1 MVTVSVALFSA
12 LVSTRVARL
21 LLSMHRL
28 LRPKKTLC
36 VVLSRWRDGHLKMS
50 RFWSCTQPAL
60 HAATRRKPTGP
71 ARHSSGMATS
81 SLEVSRGTSGT
92 LPFLSSFS
100 SSSFLIKP
108 NSHSEI
114 TAFFASL
121 SKVLSIMDSGL
132 VPPNVNLKSK
142 NPAIK
147 WDEYRLKAV
156 ERITRL
162 PKTSLPLIAMTSSG
176 IGGANGHAVIEGPPP
191 HRGIS
196 AAESFWR
203 SSAKERADLLV
214 LGGLSPRSTTSIAQD
229 AQSLVGSSHLRD
241 AALTYGRVSRSMT
254 WRSWGIARQ
263 DQKTDFSEPV
273 LASKTKRPIVFVFS
287 GQGSQH
293 FESEMSLLF
302 TPLPLL
308 KCSIQWVEAS
318 TERPASFKKL

>member
-1 MVTVSVALFSA
+1 MN
-12 LVSTRVARL
+12 R
-21 LLSMHRL
+21 
-28 LRPKKTLC
+28 
-36 VVLSRWRDGHLKMS
+36 
-50 RFWSCTQPAL
+50 
-60 HAATRRKPTGP
+60 
-71 ARHSSGMATS
+71 
-81 SLEVSRGTSGT
+81 
-92 LPFLSSFS
+92 
-100 SSSFLIKP
+100 
-108 NSHSEI
+108 HSEI
-114 TAFFASL
+114 TAFLTSL
-121 SKVLSIMDSGL
+121 SKVLSILETGL
-132 VPPNVNLKSK
+132 IPPNVNLTTK

-147 WDEYRLKAV
+147 WEEYRLKV
-156 ERITRL
+156 VDRICRL
-162 PKTSLPLIAMTSSG
+162 PTSSLPLVAMTSSG
-176 IGGANGHAVIEGPPP
+176 IGGANGHAVIESPPP
-191 HRGIS
+191 AHNIL
-196 AAESFWR
+196 ATESFWR
-203 SSAKERADLLV
+203 SGAKERADLLV

-273 LASKTKRPIVFVFS
+273 LASKAKRPIVFVFS